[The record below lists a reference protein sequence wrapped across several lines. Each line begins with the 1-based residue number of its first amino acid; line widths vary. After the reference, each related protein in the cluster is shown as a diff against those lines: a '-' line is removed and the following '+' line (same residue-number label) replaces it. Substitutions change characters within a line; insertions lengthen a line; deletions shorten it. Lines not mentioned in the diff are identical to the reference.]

1 MFFLY
6 STIIDDFRVSDAISF
21 GGANSGQTCIK
32 RRDLACNVEPSPLKN
47 CKDLAMKLEVK
58 YLFPTSSS
66 GANFYIYQVPEGLEM
81 RKILAHGIRMQKNPR
96 TMEDICKSKVQLAPQ
111 QGNFISGVAN
121 PEIVC

>member
-1 MFFLY
+1 
-6 STIIDDFRVSDAISF
+6 
-21 GGANSGQTCIK
+21 
-32 RRDLACNVEPSPLKN
+32 
-47 CKDLAMKLEVK
+47 MKLEVK

-66 GANFYIYQVPEGLEM
+66 GAKFYIYQMPEGLEM